1 MRRPLL
7 SLSLLLAIAELPAV
21 AGAASLD
28 NPPQGSIF
36 GPSVSG
42 YT

>member
-7 SLSLLLAIAELPAV
+7 NLSLLLAIAGPPAV
-21 AGAASLD
+21 AGAADRDRPAQS
-28 NPPQGSIF
+28 SIF